1 MVTVS
6 SLITDVTGRDD
17 NDVWRF
23 TSVIRSAVDG
33 SVITTR
39 VREARPVSGNLSV
52 ELEPGF
58 VIVEFGD
65 YRWNVTVPETD
76 ANLWDLIEDAVAHPP
91 DTSQE
96 QLAAAVGQYV
106 MDNADQLVG
115 VDGVQPST
123 DGTAVEFLRNDDV
136 IGEVGFGNIFVRF
149 VDQNGDPLPEG
160 SLTTIHVNTVT
171 GDIDDITFAEA

>member
-33 SVITTR
+33 SVITAR

-76 ANLWDLIEDAVAHPP
+76 ANLWDLLEDAVAYPP

-96 QLAAAVGQYV
+96 QLASAVGQYV
-106 MDNADQLVG
+106 LENADLLVG
-115 VDGVQPST
+115 VDGVQSAG
-123 DGTAVEFLRNDDV
+123 DGIIQFTLR
-136 IGEVGFGNIFVRF
+136 GEPV
-149 VDQNGDPLPEG
+149 GDPLVLTAAA
-160 SLTTIHVNTVT
+160 LTT
-171 GDIDDITFAEA
+171 AA